1 MGTIKKRT
9 TMTKIAAALLTA
21 VMAVSAYAT
30 PCFAA
35 DDRFV
40 VDRDDRTLDGLDRTG
55 WTWIATE
62 KNPFKAIFTGYVIGE
77 GMYGDCNGDN
87 KITAV
92 DATLISRYCLAPEA
106 YGQEVLGLEDP
117 DNGEYKYYFY
127 MDVSS
132 DGHIN
137 ALDATLVLRYALL
150 HM

>member
-1 MGTIKKRT
+1 MGTIKKRK
-9 TMTKIAAALLTA
+9 TMTKIASAMLTA
-21 VMAVSAYAT
+21 VMAVSAYTT

-35 DDRFV
+35 ETRFM
-40 VDRDDRTLDGLDRTG
+40 VDRDDRTLDGTDRTG
-55 WTWIATE
+55 WTWIARE
-62 KNPFKAIFTGYVIGE
+62 SNPFKAILNGYFIGE
-77 GMYGDCNGDN
+77 GMYGDCNGDG

-92 DATLISRYCLAPEA
+92 DSTLIRRYCLDPEA
-106 YGQEVLGLEDP
+106 YGQEVLGFEDP

-132 DGHIN
+132 DGKIN